1 MQIEHH
7 PLSVEFPEFK
17 NEIHTLKL
25 GNPHFAKLF
34 VEYDDTD
41 KAINQAENGV
51 ENLAGDTLENLKKV
65 RVTLKDQLFQLLQTE
80 AQI

>member
-1 MQIEHH
+1 MQVKQH

-17 NEIHTLKL
+17 DAMHTLKL

-34 VEYDDTD
+34 NEYDDAD

-51 ENLAGDTLENLKKV
+51 ANLADDVLENLKKV

-80 AQI
+80 AQV